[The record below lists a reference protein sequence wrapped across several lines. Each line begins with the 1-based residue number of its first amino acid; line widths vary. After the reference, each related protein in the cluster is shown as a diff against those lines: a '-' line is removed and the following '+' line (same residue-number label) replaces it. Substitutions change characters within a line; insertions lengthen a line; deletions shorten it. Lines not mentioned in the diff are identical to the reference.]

1 MPSFW
6 FIHCPE
12 LLKGHEYIDDVT
24 IGSMVIKGQSIGAA
38 NAVSNHGHAIMIDLL
53 TALQSYGFTSDG
65 IIGYIRRRLTGGRS
79 DIPY

>member
-12 LLKGHEYIDDVT
+12 LLKGVEYTDDVT

-38 NAVSNHGHAIMIDLL
+38 NAVSNHGHTIMVDLL
-53 TALQSYGFTSDG
+53 TTLQSYGFVTDG
-65 IIGYIRRRLTGGRS
+65 IIGYIRRRLTDVIS
-79 DIPY
+79 DIPH